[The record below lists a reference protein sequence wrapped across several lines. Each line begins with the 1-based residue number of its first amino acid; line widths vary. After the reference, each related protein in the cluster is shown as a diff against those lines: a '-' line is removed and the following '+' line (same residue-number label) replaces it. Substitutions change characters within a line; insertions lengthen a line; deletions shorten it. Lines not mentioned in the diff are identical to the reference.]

1 MLTKKQTYTIEG
13 ITLVQEMFEAL
24 LSSGENVVPLTVVLA
39 DIDFL
44 KTRYIVTCEVLNER
58 RQ

>member
-13 ITLVQEMFEAL
+13 ITLVQEMFEDL
-24 LSSGENVVPLTVVLA
+24 FSSGENVVSLTEVLA

-44 KTRYIVTCEVLNER
+44 KTRYIVKCEVLNER

>member
-13 ITLVQEMFEAL
+13 INLVHEMFEAL

-44 KTRYIVTCEVLNER
+44 KTRYIVKCEVLNER